1 MVESDVQKIA
11 DILAPLVKRRGSGWN
26 LKRVHIIFFGKKCST
41 LRRNGQTEI
50 LFSIAFFQ
58 QEKYVPHI
66 VKIRNFYS
74 HYSFGKNSVNSAF
87 Y

>member
-1 MVESDVQKIA
+1 MLESYVQKIA
-11 DILAPLVKRRGSGWN
+11 DILAPLVKRRGSGG
-26 LKRVHIIFFGKKCST
+26 LKSSHYFFFGKKCST

-66 VKIRNFYS
+66 VKIMNFYS
-74 HYSFGKNSVNSAF
+74 HYSFEKIP
-87 Y
+87 